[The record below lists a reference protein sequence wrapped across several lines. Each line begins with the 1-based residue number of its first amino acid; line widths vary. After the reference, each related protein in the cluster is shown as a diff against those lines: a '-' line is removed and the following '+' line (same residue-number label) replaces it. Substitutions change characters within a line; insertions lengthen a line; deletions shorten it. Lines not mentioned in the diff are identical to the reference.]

1 MDLSKTQAE
10 WDRFLGR
17 EFASMILAPARE
29 ARESYDKFTRERVQ
43 IVPLNLNGNI
53 TALTLTGVDAGNNTS
68 KAGELWAR
76 FTANGGDWDVS
87 LYKAAGAGG
96 GDEVASV
103 TALADGG
110 TSALTEENG
119 SGLGGS
125 ITLGAA
131 VVAVAN
137 DLYKL
142 LVVVDYPAR
151 LPKVWT
157 QVDAIEEDKLSREI
171 ATALYAE
178 LAALDL
184 AKIDAC
190 RRAATRFMLRSPSP
204 PGSNGPNLLARGNVF
219 NRVNETSLSAEV
231 ETVDGSGNVTRR
243 RSGIF
248 PTITK
253 NMEDETDGGEQDVV
267 RRVVAASAGAFDAAN
282 DGLGTVA
289 STTPMEKC
297 PIGEWRFECEAGANT
312 VNLGSESFRWTFVAT
327 DGSGISLS
335 GSGLRVGRDD
345 TPPRGMSTLRLR
357 RTYSKTGDGS
367 NLNLAAVTTGLFSG
381 ETNANTDSGVLYW
394 KIVANGSNWDVE
406 FYKDSSR
413 TALVAKATNV
423 ATGAALQA
431 TAQNASG
438 LTVTWTVGSAPV
450 ATTTGTVDCNAF
462 QTKNSSNVPDK
473 FRVTTSITGTPGLIQ
488 TILAEEF
495 DAQLNSD
502 ASGSETIQ
510 DDWAK
515 QGTFAP
521 FLAFSN

>member
-1 MDLSKTQAE
+1 MDLSKTQVE
-10 WDRFLGR
+10 WNRLLGR
-17 EFASMILAPARE
+17 ELGSMFLAPMRE
-29 ARESYDKFTRERVQ
+29 ARESYDKLTRERTQ

-53 TALTLTGVDAGNNTS
+53 TALTLTGADPGNNLS
-68 KAGELWAR
+68 KAGELWVR
-76 FTANGGDWDVS
+76 FTADGGDWDVQF
-87 LYKAAGAGG
+87 YKAAGAGG
-96 GDEVASV
+96 GDLVASTNATADGATV
-103 TALADGG
+103 ALA
-110 TSALTEENG
+110 EENS

-125 ITLGAA
+125 VTLGAS
-131 VVAVAN
+131 VTAVAN

-142 LVVVDYPAR
+142 LVFVDYPAR
-151 LPKVWT
+151 LPKVFT
-157 QVDAIEEDKLSREI
+157 QTDSIEEDKLSREI
-171 ATALYAE
+171 ATALYSE

-190 RRAATRFMLRSPSP
+190 RRAITRFMLRSPSP

-219 NRVNETSLSAEV
+219 NRVNETSLSAE
-231 ETVDGSGNVTRR
+231 TSTTDGSGNVTRR

-248 PTITK
+248 PIMAK

-267 RRVVAASAGAFDAAN
+267 RRVTAASAGVFDSTN

-289 STTPMEKC
+289 STTPTEKC
-297 PIGEWRFECEAGANT
+297 PVGEWRYECEQGADT
-312 VNLGSESFRWTFVAT
+312 GQIGSESFRWTFVAT

-335 GSGLRVGRDD
+335 GSGLRVERDY

-357 RTYSKTGDGS
+357 RTYTKTGDGS

-413 TALVAKATNV
+413 TSLVAKATNV
-423 ATGAALQA
+423 ATGAVLSA
-431 TAQNASG
+431 TPQNASG
-438 LTVTWTVGSAPV
+438 LTVTWTVGSGPT

-462 QTKNSSNVPDK
+462 YTKNANNVPDK
-473 FRVTTSITGTPGLIQ
+473 FRVTTSVTGTAGLYQ
-488 TILAEEF
+488 TILAEEL
-495 DAQLNSD
+495 DAMLNSD

-510 DDWAK
+510 DDWVK

-521 FLAFSN
+521 FLTQVN

>member
-10 WDRFLGR
+10 WDRLLGR
-17 EFASMILAPARE
+17 ELGSMILAPMRE
-29 ARESYDKFTRERVQ
+29 ARESYDKFTRERTQ
-43 IVPLNLNGNI
+43 IQPLTQL
-53 TALTLTGVDAGNNTS
+53 AYVASLTLSGVDGGNNTS
-68 KAGELWAR
+68 KAGELWIRIA
-76 FTANGGDWDVS
+76 ANGGNWDVHI
-87 LYKAAGAGG
+87 YKAAGASG
-96 GDEVASV
+96 EVASV
-103 TALADGG
+103 TNVAASGTAALVAQN
-110 TSALTEENG
+110 S
-119 SGLGGS
+119 SGLSGS
-125 ITLGAA
+125 LTMAGSVA
-131 VVAVAN
+131 AVAN
-137 DLYKL
+137 DLYKV

-157 QVDAIEEDKLSREI
+157 QEDAIEEDKLSREI
-171 ATALYAE
+171 ATALYSE

-190 RRAATRFMLRSPSP
+190 RKAITRFMLRSPSP

-219 NRVNETSLSAEV
+219 NRVNETSLSAE
-231 ETVDGSGNVTRR
+231 TATTDGSGNVTRR

-248 PTITK
+248 PIMAK

-267 RRVVAASAGAFDAAN
+267 RRVVAASAGVFDSTN

-289 STTPMEKC
+289 STTPTEKC
-297 PIGEWRFECEAGANT
+297 PIGEWRYECEQGADT
-312 VNLGSESFRWTFVAT
+312 GQLGSESFRWNFVAT

-335 GSGLRVGRDD
+335 GSGLRVERDY

-357 RTYSKTGDGS
+357 RTYTKTGDGS

-413 TALVAKATNV
+413 TSLVAKATNV

-450 ATTTGTVDCNAF
+450 ASTTGTVDCNAF
-462 QTKNSSNVPDK
+462 YTKNANNVPDK
-473 FRVTTSITGTPGLIQ
+473 FRVTTSITGTPGLYQ
-488 TILAEEF
+488 TILAEEL
-495 DAQLNSD
+495 DAMLNSD
-502 ASGSETIQ
+502 ASGSETIP
-510 DDWAK
+510 DDWVK

-521 FLAFSN
+521 FLALSN